1 MDPLQTLGFALGT
14 SFASGLNLYA
24 TIAAA
29 GVFHRT
35 GLITLPPGLSV
46 LGDPIVLGIATVLF
60 LVEFVADKIPLVD
73 SLWDTLHTFIRP
85 PAAAMLA
92 YGAFT
97 TVPEAWKLAAALLA
111 GGVALSSHSAKA
123 TTRAAVNTSPEP
135 ISNWF
140 LSFIEDG
147 IAVFLVWF
155 AAEHPVIAGATVV
168 VLVVLSAILVW
179 KLARF
184 VQRMWRRVRGLP
196 PEMNTGAGAVTPPA

>member
-29 GVFHRT
+29 GIFHRT
-35 GLITLPPGLSV
+35 GVVTLPPGLAV
-46 LGDPIVLGIATVLF
+46 LADPIVLGLATVLF

-73 SLWDTLHTFIRP
+73 TLWDTLHTFIRP
-85 PAAAMLA
+85 PAAAILA

-97 TVPEAWKLAAALLA
+97 SVPEAWKLGAALLA

-135 ISNWF
+135 VSNWL
-140 LSFIEDG
+140 LSFAEDG
-147 IAVFLVWF
+147 LAVVLVWF
-155 AAEHPVIAGATVV
+155 AAEHPLIAGVVVV
-168 VLVVLSAILVW
+168 VLVVLASIIVW
-179 KLARF
+179 KLFGFISR
-184 VQRMWRRVRGLP
+184 VWRRLRGLP
-196 PEMNTGAGAVTPPA
+196 AELTPETPPPP